1 VFSLLVS
8 IAFGYLLGSLP
19 FAYLIVLWKTRVDIR
34 KVGSGNVGTLN
45 SYEVTRS
52 PAVGVAVLVLDLVKG
67 VVSAIVPLF
76 FWGNEFAAAAAS
88 GVGAVIGHNFPVWLK
103 WKGGRGLAT
112 AAGVMFVLGWIA
124 VALWGLFWGLGFAI
138 FRKVN
143 LGNAVA
149 TIGLLIFFLTSPAAW
164 MENLISVPAPI
175 SEIRWF
181 GLLFFLPILLRLIEP
196 VKDHLSSSIKKHNE
210 S

>member
-1 VFSLLVS
+1 MS
-8 IAFGYLLGSLP
+8 IVFGYLLGSIP
-19 FAYLIVLWKTRVDIR
+19 FAYLIVWWKARVDIR

-52 PAVGVAVLVLDLVKG
+52 RAVGVAVLILDLVKG
-67 VVSAIVPLF
+67 VVSAMFPLF
-76 FWGNEFAAAAAS
+76 FLGNEFAATAAA

-112 AAGVMFVLGWIA
+112 AAGVMFVLGWLI
-124 VALWGLFWGLGFAI
+124 VAMWGVLWGLGFAI

-149 TIGLLIFFLTSPAAW
+149 SIGLLIFFLISPASW
-164 MENLISVPAPI
+164 MDELISVPAPI
-175 SEIRWF
+175 GEIRWF
-181 GLLFFLPILLRLIEP
+181 GLLFFLPILLRLIAP
-196 VKDHLSSSIKKHNE
+196 IKDHFTV
-210 S
+210 